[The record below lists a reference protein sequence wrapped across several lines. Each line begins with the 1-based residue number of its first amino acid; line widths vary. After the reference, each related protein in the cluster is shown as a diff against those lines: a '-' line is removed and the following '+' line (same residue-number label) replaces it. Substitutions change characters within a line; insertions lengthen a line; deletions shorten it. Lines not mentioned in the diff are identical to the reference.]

1 MSNICQQCGKV
12 IARGG
17 YPIGGGR
24 TACRFCAVRA
34 TGLTTTALR
43 AAHGARIAG
52 ENYRKVIKRLRDKIA
67 KYEES
72 GALTEAKP
80 RESIE
85 SENYIRAIKRL
96 EEKVKELE
104 QAETLTEIKLR
115 KRIEFLE
122 DEIVS
127 MLDSPEIYDREM
139 QKHGN
144 K

>member
-52 ENYRKVIKRLRDKIA
+52 ENYRRVIKRLKDKIA
-67 KYEES
+67 
-72 GALTEAKP
+72 T
-80 RESIE
+80 
-85 SENYIRAIKRL
+85 NDRL
-96 EEKVKELE
+96 EASRRERV
-104 QAETLTEIKLR
+104 
-115 KRIEFLE
+115 EFLE
-122 DEIVS
+122 DQIAT
-127 MLDSPEIYDREM
+127 MLDDKATYDREM